1 MAEIRNPSLGAS
13 RIRSTP
19 LYRRLAGRP
28 ALGAVVGFLVVWV
41 FFSLVANS
49 FFTYG
54 AAATYLNV
62 AAEVGVVASM
72 VTLLLIGGEFDLSVG
87 AMVGW
92 SGMFCA
98 ISIVAWN
105 WPLWLALL
113 GTFGLAALYGVAVG
127 LLVVRTGLPSFMV
140 TLGGLFFL
148 RGLTLGFSRGIV
160 GRAYVEGVIAKVG
173 GDPLMA
179 ILSGQFLP
187 GLNITVIWW
196 LLLSAL
202 AAYVLGRTRFGN
214 WILAVGGSGPSARAL
229 GVPVDRVKI
238 ILFVGTA
245 MAAAL
250 LGVISALTYGSAD
263 PLRGQ
268 QKEFE
273 AAIIA
278 IVGGTLLSGGYGSAI
293 GTVFGAL
300 TLGVVRQGL
309 FFLGIEADWYQM
321 LLGIVLFAAVLLNQ
335 LARSRAVE
343 LHRAPTKPGPDETQ
357 VEALL
362 DGLSAPPGPDSEGLL
377 ADRPILEARDVSKYF
392 GGVIALETVSLK
404 VYSGEVVCLLGDNGA
419 GKSTLIKILSGV
431 FPPDGGTLHLEGEG
445 IRPRSPRDMLQL
457 GVATVYQDLA
467 VFPLMS
473 IARNFVVGAEPTKG
487 WGPFRRLDLREASRV
502 AHRQLER
509 IGIEVRSTD
518 QIVGTLS
525 GGERQTLA
533 IARAEHRGAR
543 VLILDEPT
551 SALGVNEAAIVLHHV
566 LGARAR
572 GLGVVLITHNVE
584 HALPVGDSFVILS
597 RGRLAGVY
605 EASEVDDT
613 RLVRL
618 MGGGKALENLKH
630 DLALQRAS
638 KPGRAR
644 GSKGEASVS
653 ASARDRFG

>member
-1 MAEIRNPSLGAS
+1 MEADARTAPAGPS

-19 LYRRLAGRP
+19 FYRRLAGRP
-28 ALGAVVGFLVVWV
+28 ALGAVVGFLVVWI
-41 FFSLVANS
+41 FFGLTANS

-98 ISIVAWN
+98 ISIVAWD
-105 WPLWLALL
+105 WPLWLALV
-113 GTFGLAALYGVAVG
+113 GTFGLAALYGTAAG
-127 LLVVRTGLPSFMV
+127 YLVVRTGLPSFMV

-160 GRAYVEGVIAKVG
+160 GRAYVEGVTDKVAD
-173 GDPLMA
+173 DPLLA
-179 ILSGQFLP
+179 ILSGQFAH

-202 AAYVLGRTRFGN
+202 AAYVLARTRFGN
-214 WILAVGGSGPSARAL
+214 WILAVGGSASSARAL
-229 GVPVDRVKI
+229 GVPVNRVKI
-238 ILFVGTA
+238 LLFVGTA

-250 LGVISALTYGSAD
+250 LGVISALSYGSAD

-278 IVGGTLLSGGYGSAI
+278 IVGGTLLSGGYGSVV

-309 FFLGIEADWYQM
+309 FFIGIEADWYQM

-335 LARSRAVE
+335 LARSRAVDP
-343 LHRAPTKPGPDETQ
+343 HRAPPKRGPDEIQ

-362 DGLSAPPGPDSEGLL
+362 ASPAVGEAETSGPRAEQ
-377 ADRPILEARDVSKYF
+377 PTLEAREVSKYF
-392 GGVIALETVSLK
+392 GGVIALENVSLK
-404 VYSGEVVCLLGDNGA
+404 VYPSEVVCLLGDNGA
-419 GKSTLIKILSGV
+419 GKSTLIKILSGI
-431 FPPDGGTLHLEGEG
+431 FPPDRGGLFLEGVE
-445 IRPRSPRDMLQL
+445 IHPRSPRDMLQS

-473 IARNFVVGAEPTKG
+473 IARNFVVGTEPTKG
-487 WGPFRRLDLREASRV
+487 WGPFRRIDMREAARV
-502 AHRQLER
+502 AHEQLER
-509 IGIEVRSTD
+509 IGIEIRSTD

-551 SALGVNEAAIVLHHV
+551 SALGVNEAAIVLRHV

-584 HALPVGDSFVILS
+584 HALPVGDRFVILS

-605 EASEVDDT
+605 DAGEVDDT
-613 RLVRL
+613 KLVRM
-618 MGGGKALENLKH
+618 MGGGKALDELKQ
-630 DLALQRAS
+630 DLALRRAA
-638 KPGRAR
+638 KLGKGPHAKADAAAVERGNGR
-644 GSKGEASVS
+644 
-653 ASARDRFG
+653 

>member
-1 MAEIRNPSLGAS
+1 MADVQSAPVGAS
-13 RIRSTP
+13 RTRSTP
-19 LYRRLAGRP
+19 LYRRLIGRP
-28 ALGAVVGFLVVWV
+28 ALGAVVGFLVVWI
-41 FFSLVANS
+41 FFGLTANS

-62 AAEVGVVASM
+62 AAEVGVVAAM

-98 ISIVAWN
+98 ISIVAWG

-113 GTFGLAALYGVAVG
+113 GTFGLAALYGVAAG
-127 LLVVRTGLPSFMV
+127 YLVVRTGLPSFMV

-148 RGLTLGFSRGIV
+148 RGLTLGFSRGII
-160 GRAYVEGVIAKVG
+160 GRAYVEGVTAKVG
-173 GDPLMA
+173 DDPLMA
-179 ILSGQFLP
+179 ILSGQFLH

-202 AAYVLGRTRFGN
+202 AAYVLARTRLGN
-214 WILAVGGSGPSARAL
+214 WILAVGGSAASARAL
-229 GVPVDRVKI
+229 GVPVARVKI
-238 ILFVGTA
+238 LLFVGTA

-250 LGVISALTYGSAD
+250 LGIISALSYGSAD

-278 IVGGTLLSGGYGSAI
+278 IVGGTLLSGGYGSVV

-309 FFLGIEADWYQM
+309 FFIGIEADWYQM

-343 LHRAPTKPGPDETQ
+343 PHRAPTKRGPGEVQ
-357 VEALL
+357 MEALL
-362 DGLSAPPGPDSEGLL
+362 ASPGVGEEKAEAPSAG
-377 ADRPILEARDVSKYF
+377 RPTLEAREVSKYF
-392 GGVIALETVSLK
+392 GGVIALESVSLK
-404 VYSGEVVCLLGDNGA
+404 VYASEVVCLLGDNGA

-431 FPPDGGTLHLEGEG
+431 FPPDGGGLFLEGSE
-445 IRPRSPRDMLQL
+445 IKPRSPRDMLRS

-473 IARNFVVGAEPTKG
+473 IARNFVVGTEPTKG

-502 AHRQLER
+502 AHEQLER

-551 SALGVNEAAIVLHHV
+551 SALGVNEAAIVLRHV
-566 LGARAR
+566 LGARSR
-572 GLGVVLITHNVE
+572 GLGVILITHNVE
-584 HALPVGDSFVILS
+584 HALPVGDRFVILS

-605 EASEVDDT
+605 DAAEVDET
-613 RLVRL
+613 KLVRM
-618 MGGGKALENLKH
+618 MGGGQALDELKQE
-630 DLALQRAS
+630 LALRRAS
-638 KPGRAR
+638 RLNQAGHAGNAAAAVEEHHGR
-644 GSKGEASVS
+644 
-653 ASARDRFG
+653 

>member
-1 MAEIRNPSLGAS
+1 MTDAAGSPAGPSRL
-13 RIRSTP
+13 RSTP

-28 ALGAVVGFLVVWV
+28 ALGAVVGFLVVWI
-41 FFSLVANS
+41 FFGLTANS

-87 AMVGW
+87 SMVGW

-113 GTFGLAALYGVAVG
+113 GTFGLAALYGMLAG
-127 LLVVRTGLPSFMV
+127 WLVVRTGLPSFMV

-148 RGLTLGFSRGIV
+148 RGLTLGFSRGVV
-160 GRAYVEGVIAKVG
+160 GRAYVEGVTDKVG
-173 GDPLMA
+173 DDPLMT
-179 ILSGQFLP
+179 ILSGQFLH

-196 LLLSAL
+196 LLLSAA
-202 AAYVLGRTRFGN
+202 AAYVLARTRLGN
-214 WILAVGGSGPSARAL
+214 WILAVGGSAASARAL
-229 GVPVDRVKI
+229 GVPVARVKI
-238 ILFVGTA
+238 LLFVGTA

-250 LGVISALTYGSAD
+250 LGVISALSFGSAD

-278 IVGGTLLSGGYGSAI
+278 IVGGTLLSGGYGSVI

-309 FFLGIEADWYQM
+309 FFIGIEADWYQM

-343 LHRAPTKPGPDETQ
+343 PHRLPSRPSDDPAALDAAIAAPAGEGAAGEAGPREPT
-357 VEALL
+357 
-362 DGLSAPPGPDSEGLL
+362 
-377 ADRPILEARDVSKYF
+377 LEASRVSKYF
-392 GGVIALETVSLK
+392 GGVVALEDVSLD
-404 VYSGEVVCLLGDNGA
+404 VHAGEVLCLLGDNGA
-419 GKSTLIKILSGV
+419 GKSTLIKILSGI
-431 FPPDGGTLHLEGEG
+431 FPPDGGVIRLAGREM
-445 IRPRSPRDMLQL
+445 RPRSPREMLAA
-457 GVATVYQDLA
+457 GIATVYQDLA

-473 IARNFVVGAEPTKG
+473 IARNFVVGTEPTRG
-487 WGPFRRLDLREASRV
+487 WGPFRRLDLREASRI
-502 AHRQLER
+502 AHEQLER

-518 QIVGTLS
+518 QAVGTLS

-533 IARAEHRGAR
+533 IARAEYRGAR

-551 SALGVNEAAIVLHHV
+551 SALGVNEAAIVLRHV
-566 LGARAR
+566 LGARDR
-572 GLGVVLITHNVE
+572 GLAVILITHNVE
-584 HALPVGDSFVILS
+584 HALPVGDRFVILS

-605 EASEVDDT
+605 QAAEIDDT

-618 MGGGKALENLKH
+618 MGGGKALDELKEE
-630 DLALQRAS
+630 LALRRAAKLS
-638 KPGRAR
+638 RTAPA
-644 GSKGEASVS
+644 KGGQSS
-653 ASARDRFG
+653 AEVRHAG

>member
-1 MAEIRNPSLGAS
+1 MISPTTDPRAAIRATPPGTS

-19 LYRRLAGRP
+19 LYRRVIGRP
-28 ALGAVVGFLVVWV
+28 ALGAVVGFAVVWS
-41 FFSLVANS
+41 FFALTANS
-49 FFTYG
+49 FVTYG

-62 AAEVGVVASM
+62 AAEVGVVASA

-113 GTFGLAALYGVAVG
+113 GTFGLAALYGIAVG
-127 LLVVRTGLPSFMV
+127 YLVMRTGLPSFMV

-148 RGLTLGFSRGIV
+148 RGLTLGFSREII
-160 GRAYVEGVIAKVG
+160 GRAYVEGVTDKVG
-173 GDPLMA
+173 NDPLMP

-202 AAYVLGRTRFGN
+202 AAYVLARTRFGN
-214 WILAVGGSGPSARAL
+214 WILAVGGSASSARAL
-229 GVPVDRVKI
+229 GVPVGRVKI
-238 ILFVGTA
+238 VLFVGTA

-263 PLRGQ
+263 PLRGN

-278 IVGGTLLSGGYGSAI
+278 IVGGTLLSGGYGSVV

-300 TLGVVRQGL
+300 TLGVIRQGL
-309 FFLGIEADWYQM
+309 FYTGVNADWYQM
-321 LLGIVLFAAVLLNQ
+321 LLGVILFAAVLLNQ
-335 LARSRAVE
+335 AARSRAVE
-343 LHRAPTKPGPDETQ
+343 PHQKTFAVASDET
-357 VEALL
+357 EAAA
-362 DGLSAPPGPDSEGLL
+362 SARALPVATARP
-377 ADRPILEARDVSKYF
+377 ADACPVLEAAKVSKFF
-392 GGVIALETVSLK
+392 GGVIALEDVSIA
-404 VYSGEVVCLLGDNGA
+404 VCRGEVVCLLGDNGA

-431 FPPDGGTLHLEGEG
+431 TVPERGKILLEGVE
-445 IRPRSPRDMLQL
+445 IRPRSPRDMLRS

-467 VFPLMS
+467 VFPMMS
-473 IARNFVVGAEPTKG
+473 IARNFIVGTEPTRG
-487 WGPFRRLDLREASRV
+487 WGPFRRLDLAAASRM
-502 AHRQLER
+502 AHRELER
-509 IGIEVRSTD
+509 IGIELRSTD

-551 SALGVNEAAIVLHHV
+551 SALGVNEAAIVLRHV

-572 GLGVVLITHNVE
+572 GLGVILITHNVE
-584 HALPVGDSFVILS
+584 HALPVGDRFVILS
-597 RGRLAGVY
+597 RGRLVGSYA
-605 EASEVDDT
+605 AAEVDDT
-613 RLVRL
+613 KLVRM
-618 MGGGKALENLKH
+618 MGGGKALDDLKR
-630 DLALQRAS
+630 DLAER
-638 KPGRAR
+638 R
-644 GSKGEASVS
+644 S
-653 ASARDRFG
+653 AKTP

>member
-1 MAEIRNPSLGAS
+1 MADIVSTPAGAS
-13 RIRSTP
+13 RLRSTP
-19 LYRRLAGRP
+19 LYRRLIGRP
-28 ALGAVVGFLVVWV
+28 ALGAVVGFLVVWI
-41 FFSLVANS
+41 FFGFTANS

-62 AAEVGVVASM
+62 AAEVGVVAAM

-87 AMVGW
+87 SMVGW

-98 ISIVAWN
+98 ISIVAWD

-113 GTFGLAALYGVAVG
+113 GTFGLAALYGVGVG
-127 LLVVRTGLPSFMV
+127 WLVVRTGLPSFMV

-160 GRAYVEGVIAKVG
+160 GRAYVEGVTDKVG
-173 GDPLMA
+173 DNDPLMT
-179 ILSGQFLP
+179 ILSGQFLH

-202 AAYVLGRTRFGN
+202 AAYVLARTRFGN
-214 WILAVGGSGPSARAL
+214 WILAVGGSASSARAL
-229 GVPVDRVKI
+229 GVPVNRVKI
-238 ILFVGTA
+238 VLFVGTA

-250 LGVISALTYGSAD
+250 LGVISALSFGSAD

-278 IVGGTLLSGGYGSAI
+278 IVGGTLLSGGYGSVI

-300 TLGVVRQGL
+300 TLGVVKQGL
-309 FFLGIEADWYQM
+309 FFIGIEADWYQM

-335 LARSRAVE
+335 LARARAFE
-343 LHRAPTKPGPDETQ
+343 PHRATERRGPNEVQ
-357 VEALL
+357 MEALL
-362 DGLSAPPGPDSEGLL
+362 AAPAVGEAAANAPSPEK
-377 ADRPILEARDVSKYF
+377 PTLEARAVSKYF
-392 GGVIALETVSLK
+392 GGVIALEDVSLK
-404 VYSGEVVCLLGDNGA
+404 VYPSEVLCLLGDNGA
-419 GKSTLIKILSGV
+419 GKSTLIKILSGI
-431 FPPDGGTLHLEGEG
+431 FPPDRGALYLEGTE
-445 IRPRSPRDMLQL
+445 IHPRSPRDMLAA
-457 GVATVYQDLA
+457 GIATVYQDLA

-473 IARNFVVGAEPTKG
+473 IARNFVVGTEPMKG
-487 WGPFRRLDLREASRV
+487 WGPFRRLDLREAGRI
-502 AHRQLER
+502 AHAELER

-518 QIVGTLS
+518 QTVGTLS

-533 IARAEHRGAR
+533 IARAEYRGAR

-551 SALGVNEAAIVLHHV
+551 SALGVNEAAIVLRHV

-572 GLGVVLITHNVE
+572 GLAVILITHNVE
-584 HALPVGDSFVILS
+584 HALPVGDRFVILS

-605 EASEVDDT
+605 QADEIDDT

-618 MGGGKALENLKH
+618 MGGGRALDELKEE
-630 DLALQRAS
+630 LALRRAS
-638 KPGRAR
+638 RLGRSPGV
-644 GSKGEASVS
+644 KGAA
-653 ASARDRFG
+653 ASADASRVIH